1 MNKIKIINLEPN
13 RDFIEIDLD
22 NIKVVFS
29 TAENSRSFNRHNE
42 NGIENLKSIE
52 KDFEVRDVIYLNQIH
67 SDRVYVYNK
76 GYTNIKEEEGDA
88 IITDEK
94 NVAIGVFTADC
105 VPIII
110 VNEEKK
116 VIATIHSGWKG
127 TFDSIVI
134 NTINKMKSQF
144 EINTS
149 NTKVYIGPHIRQCC
163 YEVSQELKEKFITK
177 TGIEESRLFKERNLN
192 MEECILKDL
201 RNCGIVEENIF
212 SLDLCTH
219 CEKDIKLH
227 SYRGTNGTYGRLFS
241 FAYIK

>member
-1 MNKIKIINLEPN
+1 MNKIKIINLKQN